1 MRLLLIAVL
10 TTLFSYLFFSGG
22 GVIDHMLKT
31 DPTWFCFLFASPL
44 LMLSSFVLDQ
54 YLTVQKGRNKDYQA
68 GYLYQASGKFRV
80 FGYLY
85 SGCILANFGY
95 KVFLLV
101 GFSLTVCIIL
111 ACIIVLLAL
120 IAIHTHNCKQERGLL
135 CVYKHKNQH
144 F

>member
-1 MRLLLIAVL
+1 MRLLLIVVL
-10 TTLFSYLFFSGG
+10 TTLFFYLFFSGG
-22 GVIDHMLKT
+22 GFIDRMLKA

-54 YLTVQKGRNKDYQA
+54 YLTVQKGRNKDYQE
-68 GYLYQASGKFRV
+68 GYLYQVSGKFRV

-111 ACIIVLLAL
+111 ACILVLLAL

-135 CVYKHKNQH
+135 CVYRHKNQH
-144 F
+144 L